1 MFCFFSYFNI
11 FLFIYLLLI
20 LNHIT
25 FETEQVESISTR
37 STRAEGILLCGK
49 TPIKGAYIRLFK
61 TNSDDL
67 KDVLSTATTTELGK
81 YIIQGNTA
89 NYQGTEANIDPFLKI
104 YHKCDDKEGKLKYR
118 LHNSN
123 KDSTPAST
131 TTAPVKLV
139 GIAAMSTATASTP
152 TMTVQIPLEEFEPL
166 GARPNDG
173 LVITDVQEGSPASG
187 HLLVGDT
194 ILTVNGRKISNLKNF
209 YQVMGIA
216 HPTAVIEIR
225 RPRTNEE
232 LPPEVR
238 TDPSDN
244 LPADVRNTLVRRN
257 GYHYSLVTIDR
268 VPGIRLGLS
277 IKTRDNRV
285 CVSDVK
291 ADSMCSPHLKIFDH
305 IVYVSGVRVTQADVA
320 QTLLVKSM
328 KETNRVDLVI
338 GRPTSRSAIAA
349 AMIALAQEDAHDP
362 PSVRLNVDVQ
372 QVMRQQ

>member
-1 MFCFFSYFNI
+1 MTTENGYFLNEQRSS
-11 FLFIYLLLI
+11 FLSNNNQNQQLI
-20 LNHIT
+20 LRNKL
-25 FETEQVESISTR
+25 VNDKISK
-37 STRAEGILLCGK
+37 SVNEGGIFNWFYHHEDNKENILK
-49 TPIKGAYIRLFK
+49 NNYEFNKKIINNNIMKRKVFDKGCNNQPLI
-61 TNSDDL
+61 
-67 KDVLSTATTTELGK
+67 TTTS
-81 YIIQGNTA
+81 Q
-89 NYQGTEANIDPFLKI
+89 ID
-104 YHKCDDKEGKLKYR
+104 ENN
-118 LHNSN
+118 NSN
-123 KDSTPAST
+123 KLNNKYDEIN
-131 TTAPVKLV
+131 KNIKENKEL
-139 GIAAMSTATASTP
+139 I
-152 TMTVQIPLEEFEPL
+152 IKENKERNL
-166 GARPNDG
+166 R

-362 PSVRLNVDVQ
+362 AVRQAECGCAASNAAAGGLFIF
-372 QVMRQQ
+372 

>member
-1 MFCFFSYFNI
+1 
-11 FLFIYLLLI
+11 
-20 LNHIT
+20 
-25 FETEQVESISTR
+25 
-37 STRAEGILLCGK
+37 
-49 TPIKGAYIRLFK
+49 
-61 TNSDDL
+61 
-67 KDVLSTATTTELGK
+67 
-81 YIIQGNTA
+81 
-89 NYQGTEANIDPFLKI
+89 
-104 YHKCDDKEGKLKYR
+104 
-118 LHNSN
+118 
-123 KDSTPAST
+123 
-131 TTAPVKLV
+131 
-139 GIAAMSTATASTP
+139 MSTATASTP

-372 QVMRQQ
+372 QVMRQQILNMAALAQFQPPAVLRDGPTPPQPPNRRITFTGNNEIVAIQSDNVGRQLRRVTTGVPNSPIRQR